1 MREHKVLRAFLCA
14 IALIFVLHQIY
25 SSVYKPITT
34 VSAEYASV
42 IDGLNITGV
51 IIREERI
58 ITNGKSGALHFL
70 VSDGSRV
77 SKNGVVADIYSSADT
92 SVTVSRIAQIN
103 QRIADI
109 EEMQGYNDVQA
120 ADLGLAN
127 NKVNVALN
135 EMIRNSAAGNY
146 SSAEQDTAR
155 LLTNINRRQMI
166 TGEQTDFSLQLDALR
181 SELANLSASLPT
193 PVGEITADTSGY
205 FVSNVDG
212 FETVLSCK
220 DIENITPESIDSL
233 QADDIPD
240 GAIGKIVSGYEWYI
254 AAKVSF
260 NESLQYKQGDA
271 LTIST
276 TLKSS
281 PELSVRVERINVSED
296 SENAVLIFSCQQMNS
311 ELASMRT
318 DSMKIIKNT
327 YKGLKVPKKSL
338 RVNDDGEPGVYVR
351 SGITLKFVKVNVI
364 HQTDDYI
371 ICEQQ
376 TSVDDVLRLYDEV
389 VIKGKRLYDGKIV
402 D

>member
-34 VSAEYASV
+34 VSAEYATV

-127 NKVNVALN
+127 NKVNDALN
-135 EMIRNSAAGNY
+135 EMIRNSVAGDY
-146 SSAEQDTAR
+146 SSAKQDSAR

-181 SELANLSASLPT
+181 SEVANLSASLPE
-193 PVGEITADTSGY
+193 PVGKITADTSGY

-260 NESLQYKQGDA
+260 NESLQYKQGDN

-281 PELSVRVERINVSED
+281 PELSVRVENINVSED